1 MKLIVPVILASLLV
15 GIAQAEPPHLRDR
28 HDLEQPCARL
38 TAPNKSEV
46 TLANRK
52 IRWLSELRPNEAVFR
67 LQELAQSR

>member
-1 MKLIVPVILASLLV
+1 MLDLPE
-15 GIAQAEPPHLRDR
+15 AQKHAYFKGTSELRREEKDEWD
-28 HDLEQPCARL
+28 DLEQPCARL